1 MLLVFVDKSGWY
13 KISNKSKT
21 TEFGAGA
28 DNEEEDKG
36 CFVKEGGS
44 LCRRLPSSLISVNFR
59 SLTSNSSDSIEITGQ
74 IPRHFKFGEV
84 L

>member
-36 CFVKEGGS
+36 CFVKEGG
-44 LCRRLPSSLISVNFR
+44 
-59 SLTSNSSDSIEITGQ
+59 
-74 IPRHFKFGEV
+74 
-84 L
+84 